1 MLALR
6 LPFTMA
12 DRGRGLPWV
21 VRGLA
26 LPRQRERRV
35 MSAFAMTRPEHRFAL
50 ELLERKRNLW
60 LYRCNQ
66 RRSCGDFAIIDMSVA
81 LPLRAVTVLELKTG
95 AHPRPGGGGLQ
106 VRNAAALRDAL
117 AREGVLEL
125 GASLRTLVCD
135 PCWTITG
142 PEPRASRFQC

>member
-21 VRGLA
+21 VRGLD

-35 MSAFAMTRPEHRFAL
+35 ISAFAMTRPEQRFAL
-50 ELLERKRNLW
+50 KLLERKRNLW

-81 LPLRAVTVLELKTG
+81 RSLRTITVLELKTG
-95 AHPRPGGGGLQ
+95 ASPRPGGGGLQ
-106 VRNAAALRDAL
+106 VRNAPLLRDAL
-117 AREGVLEL
+117 VQAGVLPVGAPVATLLSDPEGV
-125 GASLRTLVCD
+125 V
-135 PCWTITG
+135 
-142 PEPRASRFQC
+142 